1 MFEKRL
7 KEISRKIDSKIEHTY
22 YILTYKK
29 HRREI
34 YFKNSKEAI
43 LFMKPKFNSFI
54 KKIIY
59 FFLKVGLLQSFLKKI
74 RLSSNLGDVI
84 LVGEKIGSF
93 DLKKKEVLFFPLNE
107 NENNELIISKKFQK
121 KVFGRD
127 FSPQVYEINEKI
139 PYSKE
144 ELLEVFEGDNYIDI
158 FRKIQKFYNFIG
170 IERVPIKKY
179 ISNLRK
185 ELKKK
190 GIKDKFLHNK
200 LDNLSEKDVDLLIT
214 TLHGDLAKENTLIKN
229 RDLVFTDWHPYK
241 ELIIG
246 DLVNF
251 FRGEKDLLKNKKFL
265 EILKIFPKQ
274 VQENIEFYIILSEI
288 SSIIKAG
295 EVNKLSMERIK
306 KYSSSL
312 SSSQD

>member
-1 MFEKRL
+1 MFEKKL
-7 KEISRKIDSKIEHTY
+7 EEISKKLNSGKEKKFF
-22 YILTYKK
+22 ILTHKK

-34 YFKNSKEAI
+34 YFRNSKEAI
-43 LFMKPKFNSFI
+43 FFMKPKFNSFV
-54 KKIIY
+54 KRIIY
-59 FFLKVGLLQSFLKKI
+59 SLLKVGLLQPFLKKI
-74 RLSSNLGDVI
+74 KLSEKFGDII
-84 LVGEKIGSF
+84 LAGEKIGSF
-93 DLKKKEVLFFPLNE
+93 NLKKKEALFFLLNE
-107 NENNELIISKKFQK
+107 NKNNELIRSKKFQK
-121 KVFGRD
+121 KVFGRG
-127 FSPQVYEINEKI
+127 FAPQVYEINEKI
-139 PYSKE
+139 PYSRE
-144 ELLEVFEGDNYIDI
+144 ELLEVFEGNNYINL